1 MGNYSIINKIID
13 EYYNDEIDESE
24 LKDMLSQEGCSES
37 LIRKIEKERKKL
49 ENIISCGL
57 SRPRKRF

>member
-37 LIRKIEKERKKL
+37 FIRKIEKEK
-49 ENIISCGL
+49 EET
-57 SRPRKRF
+57 